1 MKTLSL
7 LRLLLL
13 APLVVSQARAGEAED
28 ALLKATAAASNANVE
43 HLIHFVENSQRGV
56 TR

>member
-7 LRLLLL
+7 LRVLLL

-28 ALLKATAAASNANVE
+28 ALLKATAASNPHVE
-43 HLIHFVENSQRGV
+43 HLIHFVEETQRGV